1 MDLAERLATKVD
13 PAENEPDK
21 WYSEHLFAEFEK
33 KLGLVEKKKRGPLDS
48 SLMAGLV
55 DQLRNSPEE
64 INGAIDDDAQK
75 QAMRALLQAL
85 KRRNDEGGITS
96 AVEEYVRKR
105 RGGKCGVPEMMDVLA
120 TEGRVPKAELT
131 GKRKPQL
138 VERLYKLA
146 SQATEET
153 EVVGHREQPL
163 ITDFVDAQS
172 RAQSEVQALERA
184 RREARARPDG
194 LVPADDP
201 EDEENFYFPAED
213 TSGSSEE
220 EDMDVAPQVAV
231 AAAATPS
238 DPAPRRG
245 SRARA
250 RSRLGIALD
259 VASLAKRCRSYNAG
273 GSASESK

>member
-1 MDLAERLATKVD
+1 M
-13 PAENEPDK
+13 
-21 WYSEHLFAEFEK
+21 
-33 KLGLVEKKKRGPLDS
+33 RGSRPLS
-48 SLMAGLV
+48 S
-55 DQLRNSPEE
+55 
-64 INGAIDDDAQK
+64 
-75 QAMRALLQAL
+75 
-85 KRRNDEGGITS
+85 
-96 AVEEYVRKR
+96 
-105 RGGKCGVPEMMDVLA
+105 
-120 TEGRVPKAELT
+120 KAELT

-146 SQATEET
+146 SQAMEET

-220 EDMDVAPQVAV
+220 EDMDVAPQVAA

-259 VASLAKRCRSYNAG
+259 VASLAKRCRR
-273 GSASESK
+273 